1 MPITIGFLVFMV
13 VCISL
18 QQVRFP
24 SLPIPVV
31 VWGFKVAYLLFLGL
45 LYASPLIAVFVLY

>member
-1 MPITIGFLVFMV
+1 MPITVGFIAFMV
-13 VCISL
+13 VCIAL

-31 VWGFKVAYLLFLGL
+31 VWEFKIAYLLFLGL